1 MPYLLSFL
9 LFISISPIWPLG
21 DNPRVGD
28 PFIIVNKQTN
38 QLAYID
44 DGKIQR
50 IFPVATGKTNDLTP
64 EGTFDVV
71 VKAKDP
77 YYIAKNIPGGSPL
90 NPLGSRWI
98 GFNARG
104 TDGRKYGIHGT
115 NMPSSIGKYISQGCI
130 RMHKQDVE
138 YLFDQIP
145 LGTKVSIVRSSKSF
159 LQLAKEKGAIAYE
172 KASTLDVGAF
182 SCLDM
187 CIYKCVI

>member
-21 DNPRVGD
+21 DNPRAGD

-182 SCLDM
+182 LVLT
-187 CIYKCVI
+187 CVYINV